1 MEGFLIR
8 RWDLNLPVI
17 GATSTL
23 GGGATLA
30 ACWLHEPQLIS
41 NQPMWLGFHT
51 VRDGIDPRGP
61 RFVPRLLELVV
72 EIWKDLLPGDKA
84 LSCPGAAG
92 HRRWPERQLPPRA
105 GSMSLSQSATSQLGW
120 GFHTLRVGIDPGDL
134 RFSPRIVG
142 VAEIWKGF

>member
-72 EIWKDLLPGDKA
+72 EIWKDFWSGDKT
-84 LSCPGAAG
+84 LSSPGAARP
-92 HRRWPERQLPPRA
+92 RRWPERQL
-105 GSMSLSQSATSQLGW
+105 
-120 GFHTLRVGIDPGDL
+120 
-134 RFSPRIVG
+134 
-142 VAEIWKGF
+142 

>member
-72 EIWKDLLPGDKA
+72 EIWKDFY
-84 LSCPGAAG
+84 
-92 HRRWPERQLPPRA
+92 PEMRPCPPR
-105 GSMSLSQSATSQLGW
+105 M
-120 GFHTLRVGIDPGDL
+120 RRDL
-134 RFSPRIVG
+134 DIVPRG
-142 VAEIWKGF
+142 NSRRALAP